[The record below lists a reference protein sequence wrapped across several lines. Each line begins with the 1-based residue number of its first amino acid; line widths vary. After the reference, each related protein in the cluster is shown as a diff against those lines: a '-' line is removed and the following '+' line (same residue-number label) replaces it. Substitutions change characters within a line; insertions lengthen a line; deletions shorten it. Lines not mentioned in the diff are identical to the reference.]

1 MDIALGLLAVI
12 ILVVANGFYVAG
24 EFALVAINRE
34 GLEKEAESG
43 DKAATSILDAVRN
56 VSFHLSGAQLGITVT
71 SLVLGFVA
79 EPTIAEVVEPL
90 IETAGLP
97 ESSAQGVAI
106 VIALTLATTFQM
118 VFGELVPK
126 NFAIARPPQVARRTI
141 PTLKLHNLL
150 LAPLIRFLN
159 ASANASV
166 RLFGMEPREEI
177 AGVRSLEELNLL
189 VHASREAGTLEDEE
203 YSLLARSIDF
213 GEKTAAEALV
223 PRTSIIALPQTA
235 TLGDMSQMARSS
247 GHSRF
252 PVYGEDIDDII
263 GLAYVKDL
271 LAVAFEQRAET
282 PLTAIIQETLMV
294 PESRDLESLLVEMR
308 RARKQLAIV
317 LDEYGGTAGLVSV
330 EDIIEE
336 IVGEIEDEY
345 DPAELTRV
353 SDPMPEGVHVLSG
366 LLHTGEVEEACGFV
380 MPDGPYDTL
389 AGFLLS
395 LFDHIPNVGEHVEYD
410 GWEFKVVEKDRN
422 RISNVLLVEPTRRPS
437 PGGQSDAG
445 TRMPRQEDAP

>member
-1 MDIALGLLAVI
+1 MDIALGLLAVV
-12 ILVVANGFYVAG
+12 ILVVGQAFYVAG

-43 DKAATSILDAVRN
+43 NKKAASILDAVRN
-56 VSFHLSGAQLGITVT
+56 LSFQLSGAQLGITVT
-71 SLVLGFVA
+71 SLVLGFIA
-79 EPTIAEVVEPL
+79 EPTIAEVIEPL
-90 IETAGLP
+90 LDAVGLP
-97 ESSAQGVAI
+97 ESSSHGVAI
-106 VIALTLATTFQM
+106 AIALAIATAVQM

-126 NFAIARPPQVARRTI
+126 NFAIARAPQVARRTI
-141 PTLKLHNLL
+141 PALKLHNLL

-159 ASANASV
+159 AAANATV

-177 AGVRSLEELNLL
+177 AGVRTLEELDLL

-213 GEKTAAEALV
+213 GERTAADALV
-223 PRTSIIALPQTA
+223 PRTAIVALPHTA
-235 TLGDMSQMARSS
+235 TLEDMAELARSS

-252 PVYGEDIDDII
+252 PVYREDIDDII
-263 GLAYVKDL
+263 GLVYVKDL
-271 LAVAFEQRAET
+271 LGVAFEQRAQT
-282 PLTAIIQETLMV
+282 SLTAIIQETLMV

-345 DPAELTRV
+345 DAAEPAMVT
-353 SDPMPEGVHVLSG
+353 DPTPEGVHVLSG
-366 LLHTGEVEEACGFV
+366 LLHEGEVEEATGFV

-395 LFDHIPNVGEHVEYD
+395 LFDHIPDAGEHVEHG
-410 GWEFKVVEKDRN
+410 GWEFKVIEKDRN
-422 RISNVLLVEPTRRPS
+422 RISKVLLVEPKDHAAEEETP
-437 PGGQSDAG
+437 
-445 TRMPRQEDAP
+445 